1 VPGSWA
7 RPHRAAFGIEDSSST
22 GRYPSTMSREP
33 RSRPPPI
40 ARNPMFAAA
49 HKIGRLVEA
58 WAIQFNTVDDV
69 VMFGL
74 QSSRAITEV
83 PGPILICSDYSNLQ
97 ALPSDVFSAFV
108 EVLRRANP
116 RLDRAAL
123 IMPRKGS
130 SLRPQMEAL
139 LERAPHP
146 NRRLCADQAEARA
159 WLSSLL
165 NREEQMRLDQF
176 LRERAQ
182 LDPAIVADIRRAAP
196 VVRAARPSSRPPTSR
211 RSPRTP

>member
-1 VPGSWA
+1 
-7 RPHRAAFGIEDSSST
+7 
-22 GRYPSTMSREP
+22 
-33 RSRPPPI
+33 
-40 ARNPMFAAA
+40 MFAAA

-74 QSSRAITEV
+74 QSSRAIAEV
-83 PGPILICSDYSNLQ
+83 GGPILICSDYSNLQ

-146 NRRLCADQAEARA
+146 NRRLCTDQAEARA

-182 LDPAIVADIRRAAP
+182 VDPAIVADIRRAAP
-196 VVRAARPSSRPPTSR
+196 VARPVRPNSRPPASR
-211 RSPRTP
+211 RTHRLP